1 MVISVSNRDP
11 FLDKPSFEMGIPIP
25 KWGFTYPHFEIG
37 LVQLLIQFGSLG
49 GESSIWNI
57 SKLRSQFQNSDP
69 HTVMG
74 RETQKL
80 EIGDSKINI
89 LNTPYFHKQLNDD
102 FFAWSKYF
110 TEHA

>member
-1 MVISVSNRDP
+1 
-11 FLDKPSFEMGIPIP
+11 MGIPIP

-37 LVQLLIQFGSLG
+37 LVQSLIQFGSLG

-57 SKLRSQFQNSDP
+57 SKSRSQFQNSDP

-80 EIGDSKINI
+80 EIGESPFQKRVCAKLGTNI
-89 LNTPYFHKQLNDD
+89 YAPSGPAMLLNLDVIVLQKL
-102 FFAWSKYF
+102 
-110 TEHA
+110 